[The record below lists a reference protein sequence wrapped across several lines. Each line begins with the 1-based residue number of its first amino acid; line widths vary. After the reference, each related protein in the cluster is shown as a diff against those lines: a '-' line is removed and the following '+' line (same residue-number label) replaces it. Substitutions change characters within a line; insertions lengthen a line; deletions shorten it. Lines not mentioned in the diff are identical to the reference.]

1 MIPCSLPAV
10 PAYSAAPLDFLLL
23 MLASSFQ
30 RTLDLPSLLPLFR
43 VVENGCKGTTFF
55 HSRKPFFTFFS
66 KNFLT
71 LDYQYFINA
80 KKETHLS
87 RSLLSVSFSLTTYS
101 AVMSTIGAS
110 GAFFMTEAM
119 PLSMFFS
126 LAYIWLEPTT

>member
-30 RTLDLPSLLPLFR
+30 RTPDLPAAPPLFR

-55 HSRKPFFTFFS
+55 LSRKLFFSFFS

-71 LDYQYFINA
+71 SDYQLFIKTKNS
-80 KKETHLS
+80 H
-87 RSLLSVSFSLTTYS
+87 TY
-101 AVMSTIGAS
+101 
-110 GAFFMTEAM
+110 
-119 PLSMFFS
+119 
-126 LAYIWLEPTT
+126 